1 MDAPP
6 SQAGALPPVR
16 QARPDDAAEASAL
29 LLGSAEEVYSR
40 YAGGRE
46 RALRLIDRAFVR
58 EGNIASHEVT
68 MLAELDGR
76 VAAALSGFPLGEEG
90 PRSRAFLGITLR
102 SLPPWRWPGAMRLFM
117 TGARAGASGSPNAFY
132 VDALSTHPDLR
143 RRGAARAL
151 LEDAAERARRQGL
164 DALALDTFVDNHPA
178 RALYLDAGFHEA
190 ASRPP
195 ARGLPG
201 SVVLVRSLR

>member
-1 MDAPP
+1 MDAFAPDP
-6 SQAGALPPVR
+6 AALPVVR
-16 QARPDDAAEASAL
+16 RARPADAADVVPL
-29 LLGSAEEVYSR
+29 LLGSAEEVYAR
-40 YAGGRE
+40 YAGGRD
-46 RALRLIDRAFVR
+46 RALRLIDRAFAR
-58 EGNIASHEVT
+58 QGNIASQEVT
-68 MLAELDGR
+68 MVAELEGR
-76 VAAALSGFPLGEEG
+76 LAAALSGFPLGEEG
-90 PRSRAFLGITLR
+90 PRSRAFLRVTLR

-117 TGARAGASGSPNAFY
+117 TGARAGAGGSPNAFY
-132 VDALSTHPDLR
+132 VDALSTRPDLR

-151 LEDAAERARRQGL
+151 LEDAAERARGQGL

-190 ASRPP
+190 ATRPP

>member
-1 MDAPP
+1 MPASTSDPGAAP
-6 SQAGALPPVR
+6 AVR
-16 QARPDDAAEASAL
+16 QARPEDAPEAVPL

-40 YAGGRE
+40 YAGGRD
-46 RALRLIDRAFVR
+46 RALRLIDRAFAL

-68 MLAELDGR
+68 MLAELDGT

-90 PRSRAFLGITLR
+90 LRSRAFLRITLR

-117 TGARAGASGSPNAFY
+117 TGARAGAGGSPNAFY

-151 LEDAAERARRQGL
+151 LEDAAERARRHGL
-164 DALALDTFVDNHPA
+164 DALALDTFVNNHAA